1 MQRALAD
8 DLGDQTAVKFDIEA
22 WRQCRVGGWGVGGQ
36 LLQQLPRLPNQEAGV
51 QDRGRGLLPHGEG
64 DSMRSAQDADFH
76 LRADADGEWQR
87 GFTGGAQDL
96 HEGQGGDGTQTKETE
111 A

>member
-1 MQRALAD
+1 VPGRGM
-8 DLGDQTAVKFDIEA
+8 
-22 WRQCRVGGWGVGGQ
+22 GVGGQ

-96 HEGQGGDGTQTKETE
+96 NEGQGGDGTQTKETE